1 MRQLARTS
9 LLVLGSIVFVF
20 AVWEI
25 GLSLKYGTDGPHR
38 IVEEFGS
45 PYIHVTPPGTGQANN
60 MSIRRLD
67 DTLETPSPG
76 TFRILSYGDSVGSGY
91 KVGIDEM
98 YAHVIEQNLN
108 EVGRRQYEVLS
119 MVRGNSPTIYSYH
132 IRADVPRFHPDAV
145 IVEIELLND
154 VSDEAHV
161 ETRGT
166 DEDGLPVELLNYRYI
181 LTYDNHLTAPMPPRI
196 PVLERTKA
204 YYAATRRL
212 GNWLMWI
219 FGNPVFA
226 EDSDTY
232 YYSIKADRYFLTAEI
247 LDRGF
252 DAMFDALAGI
262 HRYLS
267 RRDVA
272 FLLVIVPSQYAYE
285 HERFQPGALRQLAR
299 AELRASELGLPYLSL
314 HEAMG
319 EAGGAGLYMDFCHP
333 TAEGNRVMGEAIFSA
348 VRDW

>member
-1 MRQLARTS
+1 MRQLARTA
-9 LLVLGSIVFVF
+9 LLVLGSVAFIF
-20 AVWEI
+20 AVMEI
-25 GLSLKYGTDGPHR
+25 RLSFKYGTNGPYR

-45 PYIHVTPPGTGQANN
+45 PYIHVVAPDAGAANN
-60 MSIRRLD
+60 VSIRRSD
-67 DTLETPSPG
+67 DTPETPSPG

-91 KVGIDEM
+91 KVETDEM
-98 YAHVIEQNLN
+98 YAHLIEQNLN
-108 EVGRRQYEVLS
+108 RLGQRHHEVLS
-119 MVRGNSPTIYSYH
+119 MMRGNSPTIYGYH

-161 ETRGT
+161 ETRGA
-166 DEDGLPVELLNYRYI
+166 DEDGLPVDLLNYRYI
-181 LTYDNHLTAPMPPRI
+181 VTYDHHITAPGFLRI
-196 PVLERTKA
+196 PGLERTKA
-204 YYAATRRL
+204 YYYAMRRL
-212 GNWLMWI
+212 GSWLMWLP
-219 FGNPVFA
+219 GNPVFA

-232 YYSIKADRYFLTAEI
+232 YYSLKTDRYFLTAET

-252 DAMFDALAGI
+252 DTMFEALAGI

-285 HERFQPGALRQLAR
+285 HERFQPGALRLLAR
-299 AELRASELGLPYLSL
+299 AELRAAELGLPYLSL

-319 EAGGAGLYMDFCHP
+319 EAGGADLYMDFCHP
-333 TAEGNRVMGEAIFSA
+333 TAEGNRVMGEAISSA